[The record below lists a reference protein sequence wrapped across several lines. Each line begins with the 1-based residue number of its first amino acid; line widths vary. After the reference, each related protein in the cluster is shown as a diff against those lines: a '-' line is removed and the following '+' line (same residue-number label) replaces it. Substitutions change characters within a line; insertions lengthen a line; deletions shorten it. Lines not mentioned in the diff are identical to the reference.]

1 VGNIFTNSR
10 YSHTRRYDDIK
21 NKSKRN
27 TISTSSIH
35 RISNKTE
42 VLRRRRR
49 MSENDIIKSTDFNT
63 NSIVSYNEDLDDI
76 EKELSNKIT
85 SNVEVFFC

>member
-1 VGNIFTNSR
+1 MGNICTSSR

-42 VLRRRRR
+42 VLRRRR